1 MAASNY
7 DLPVSVAAYL
17 LALSYG
23 QALRL
28 VQQRQIAG
36 EYRDG
41 HWYTSAAAVHAF
53 DNNRVTVP
61 EPSPAAAT

>member
-1 MAASNY
+1 MAASTF

-17 LALSYG
+17 LGLSYG

-28 VQQRQIAG
+28 VQRRQIAG

-41 HWYTSAAAVHAF
+41 HWFTSSAAVHAF
-53 DNNRVTVP
+53 DDKRVTVP
-61 EPSPAAAT
+61 EPSPVAG